1 MTTIEPKQAR
11 IVSAI
16 VIAATVFLS
25 GWFGYMNSGS
35 VPHLTEYDNE
45 ESPSSA
51 PSDHSAADTPLS
63 VSDSDHHTE
72 IIQETVSSDIPP
84 APTEETVTLRFV
96 KINKATNIRTEDKDD
111 AKVLTVLTKDTE
123 VEIVEESRKRYRVKY
138 SGIKTGWMLKTCGDV
153 FEKETVIK
161 HIPIYTSGDPI
172 RINGTKEADQISELL
187 SKHSAVGASMAII
200 KDGKVAYHYEYGYA
214 NKEKK
219 VKVNQNTKFRIAS
232 LSKVFTS
239 MLAMTEVDD
248 GRLDLDRDLSD
259 IMGFRFYNPSHT
271 DKKVTMR
278 MLLTHTSGLI
288 DRDYEYSKTLK
299 SIAHNS
305 DFYVSPPG
313 VKYLYCNLGM
323 GIAGAVV
330 EKSADQTISRYAKEK
345 FFEPMGVDA
354 SFDAQYLSDTS
365 LVANCYE
372 AGKLSRSSEILCR
385 SHETEPPGVTFD
397 LGQGGLLISAVDLA
411 RVSSILIN
419 NGEYE
424 GRQYIS
430 QGSLNEMLTE
440 QNIKTGKGFRQC
452 LVLRKSG
459 DLVKDR
465 QMYFHNGASYGIYAL
480 MAFDPADRSGIVII
494 TSGAFTNRNKNTV
507 FAVCDEVLNYTYG
520 QIIK

>member
-1 MTTIEPKQAR
+1 MTTIEPKLAR
-11 IVSAI
+11 AASAI
-16 VIAATVFLS
+16 VIAVTVILS

-35 VPHLTEYDNE
+35 VPHLTANDHQDA
-45 ESPSSA
+45 PSSDT
-51 PSDHSAADTPLS
+51 PDYTAAETPLS
-63 VSDSDHHTE
+63 VSHSDQTADVSPDA
-72 IIQETVSSDIPP
+72 VSSEEPP
-84 APTEETVTLRFV
+84 LPTEEKVTLRFV

-138 SGIKTGWMLKTCGDV
+138 SGIKTGWMLKTCGDA
-153 FEKETVIK
+153 FEKETIIK
-161 HIPIYTSGDPI
+161 HIPNYTSGDPI

-187 SKHSAVGASMAII
+187 NKHSSVGASLAII

-219 VKVNQNTKFRIAS
+219 IKVNQNTKFRIAS

-248 GRLDLDRDLSD
+248 GKLDLDGNLTE
-259 IMGFRFYNPSHT
+259 IMGFKFYNPSHA
-271 DKKVTMR
+271 DQKVTMR

-288 DRDYEYSKTLK
+288 DRDYQYSKTLK
-299 SIAHNS
+299 SITHNS

-330 EKSADQTISRYAKEK
+330 EKSAGQTISQYAKEK

-354 SFDAQYLSDTS
+354 SYDAKYLSDTS

-372 AGKLSRSSEILCR
+372 AGKLSRSSETLCR
-385 SHETEPPGVTFD
+385 SHEMETPGVTFD

-411 RVSSILIN
+411 RVSTILIN

-430 QGSLNEMLTE
+430 QGALNEMLTQ
-440 QNIKTGKGFRQC
+440 QNIETGKGFQQC

-459 DLVKDR
+459 DLVKKR

-480 MAFDPADRSGIVII
+480 MAFDPADKSGIVII

-507 FAVCDEVLNYTYG
+507 FAVCEEVLQYTYDH
-520 QIIK
+520 ILS